1 MFKPETLV
9 IWKSSDSDG
18 PDPVLAKVV
27 GPVDFERM
35 EAAELSAWYV
45 EHVGY
50 DLAEDD
56 PAMAL
61 DDFRLQ
67 CGEMYALHNP

>member
-1 MFKPETLV
+1 LFTVCLP
-9 IWKSSDSDG
+9 DG
-18 PDPVLAKVV
+18 TIVTAFADELTAAEQAP
-27 GPVDFERM
+27 DFERM

-56 PAMAL
+56 PAMTL